1 MTKEKIE
8 NLRNRKWRTRRDLRV
23 TTEEQALDFIDDVGF
38 CFAFAGSG
46 ITAEARRFL
55 AKAARDIFT
64 DNLLPCLWE
73 AVCGVPG
80 GIPAL
85 HPHHDPYI
93 GPVWGWKDSLP
104 LKKKVF
110 YGKILKQKSIF
121 ISLKM
126 LPFFYALFGSA
137 APEKDYLKEYH
148 QGTMSREAKNIF
160 ECLLRLG
167 SLPNTILRGEVGM
180 LAKADKYR
188 FQKALTELQSTFK
201 VVKVDVSDDGTIWNI
216 FSRWMPEIIEAA
228 SRLKREE
235 AMREII
241 LKYITTVVITTPQM
255 ISKLFRWNLKEIER
269 VLDSLIRDGEVKLGV
284 KIVGL
289 EGDWV
294 MKTIIKRGEAQF
306 SGNE

>member
-23 TTEEQALDFIDDVGF
+23 TTEEQALHFIDDVGF
-38 CFAFAGSG
+38 CFAFASG
-46 ITAEARRFL
+46 IIAGTRQSLARA
-55 AKAARDIFT
+55 AKDTFG
-64 DNLLPCLWE
+64 DNLLPSLWE

-85 HPHHDPYI
+85 HSHHDPYI
-93 GPVWGWKDSLP
+93 GPVWNWKDSLP

-110 YGKILKQKSIF
+110 YGKILKQKPTF
-121 ISLKM
+121 ISLRM

-137 APEKDYLKEYH
+137 TPEKDYLEEYH
-148 QGTMSREAKNIF
+148 QGIMSREAKNIF
-160 ECLLRLG
+160 ECLLRFG

-188 FQKALTELQSTFK
+188 FQKAMAELQSTFK

-241 LKYITTVVITTPQM
+241 LKYITAVIITTPQM
-255 ISKLFRWNLKEIER
+255 ISRLFRWNLKEIER
-269 VLDSLIRDGEVKLGV
+269 VLELLVRDGEVKLGV

-289 EGDWV
+289 EGDWI
-294 MKTIIKRGEAQF
+294 MKTIIKRRETQF